1 MSQLENCQDRQTRF
15 QALAQVSGADLV
27 APHCLLRKALAI
39 ILCCRFLVAI
49 LLRHNHIVVAR
60 FIFRDMGDSR
70 GALLNEEKMLIC
82 SGQVLDEQGKTL
94 GQGQQKPK
102 KILGKQKAT
111 QKRSVVVW
119 LPLLAISKKGIKS
132 SGANSGKFESI
143 TDHINQL
150 SMQNHPFPFIFNVY
164 YYENIKKS
172 QAFAF
177 PSLGAKKLDGGAR
190 A

>member
-1 MSQLENCQDRQTRF
+1 M
-15 QALAQVSGADLV
+15 
-27 APHCLLRKALAI
+27 
-39 ILCCRFLVAI
+39 
-49 LLRHNHIVVAR
+49 
-60 FIFRDMGDSR
+60 
-70 GALLNEEKMLIC
+70 
-82 SGQVLDEQGKTL
+82 

-102 KILGKQKAT
+102 KRLGKQKAT
-111 QKRSVVVW
+111 QKISVVVW
-119 LPLLAISKKGIKS
+119 LPLLAISKKSIKS

-150 SMQNHPFPFIFNVY
+150 EMQNHPFPFIFYVY
-164 YYENIKKS
+164 NHENITKN